1 MEDKTKLMKVES
13 SPVPDIYDADEN
25 HEEDELNRKSEM
37 PFLDHLEEFR
47 VRVLWCLG
55 FIFVG
60 IMIGFYLNSRYDL
73 LNFLVMPVKPY
84 LSQGKLMI
92 IRPTEGFMI
101 ALKLSFAFGMLFASP
116 ALIYHFWAFVAP
128 ALLKKERRLIFPLL
142 FVSIVMFLLGAV
154 MAYYV
159 TLPLGMAFFAKF
171 QFASTE
177 FMLTASSY
185 LDIAIQMVLF
195 TGLGFEVPIV
205 ILVLARLG
213 LVSPEFLRAKRR
225 HAIIAIFIIA
235 MVITPPDP
243 GSMMLVAI
251 PMVFLYELSVWIAY
265 MMARKKRQQS
275 A

>member
-116 ALIYHFWAFVAP
+116 VLIYHFWAFVAP

-185 LDIAIQMVLF
+185 LDIAMQMVLF